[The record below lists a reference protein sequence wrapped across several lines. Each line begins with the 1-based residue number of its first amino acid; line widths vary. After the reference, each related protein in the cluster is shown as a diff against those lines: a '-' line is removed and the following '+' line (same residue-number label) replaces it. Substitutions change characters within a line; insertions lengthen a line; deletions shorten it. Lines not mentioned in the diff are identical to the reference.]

1 MLGSVLRSL
10 PRPSDP
16 RLLVGIET
24 GDDAGIFQLTPELAL
39 VQTVDFFTPIVDD
52 PYWFGRIAA
61 ANALSDVYAMGGTPL
76 TGMNIVCFPDKTLPL
91 SMLEE
96 ILRGGSDAA
105 LEAGVTLLGGHSVR
119 DAELKFGMSITGI
132 VHPAELVTN
141 AGARVGDVLVLT
153 KPLGTGVLST
163 ALKRGKL
170 PEGLL
175 EPLTRQMAALN
186 APALR
191 AMKRLRVRGATDITG
206 FGLAGHALG
215 MARASGVS
223 FEITAESLPLLSE
236 ARALAQAG
244 MVPGGG
250 KANREAYALRMSFAE
265 DVDEALRIL
274 ICDPQTSGG
283 MLMAVPQETAS
294 ALDTVLQ
301 EEGLEQSRVIGRVV
315 PPSAVELKV
324 S

>member
-1 MLGSVLRSL
+1 M
-10 PRPSDP
+10 
-16 RLLVGIET
+16 GIET
-24 GDDAGIFQLTPELAL
+24 SDDAGVFQLTPELAL

-91 SMLEE
+91 TVLQE

-119 DAELKFGMSITGI
+119 DAELKFGMSVTGI
-132 VHPAELVTN
+132 VHPAEMVTN
-141 AGARVGDVLVLT
+141 AGARVGDILVLT

-163 ALKRGKL
+163 ALKRGAL
-170 PEGLL
+170 PDGLL
-175 EPLTRQMAALN
+175 EPLTHQLAALN

-191 AMKRLRVRGATDITG
+191 VMKRLKVRGATDITG
-206 FGLAGHALG
+206 FGLAGHGLG

-223 FEITAESLPLLSE
+223 FEIQAEALPLLPE
-236 ARALAQAG
+236 ARALARAG

-250 KANREAYALRMSFAE
+250 KANREAYAARMRFAE
-265 DVDEALRIL
+265 EVDEALRIL
-274 ICDPQTSGG
+274 VCDPQTSGG
-283 MLMAVPQETAS
+283 MLMAIPQETAGDLDA
-294 ALDTVLQ
+294 ALQDA
-301 EEGLEQSRVIGRVV
+301 GLEQARVIGRVV
-315 PPSAVELKV
+315 AQGAVELSV
-324 S
+324 E

>member
-1 MLGSVLRSL
+1 M
-10 PRPSDP
+10 
-16 RLLVGIET
+16 GIET
-24 GDDAGIFQLTPELAL
+24 SDDAGVFQLTPELAL

-91 SMLEE
+91 TVLQE

-119 DAELKFGMSITGI
+119 DAELKFGMSVTGI
-132 VHPAELVTN
+132 VHPAEMVTN
-141 AGARVGDVLVLT
+141 AGARVGDILVLT

-163 ALKRGKL
+163 ALKRGAL
-170 PEGLL
+170 PDGLL
-175 EPLTRQMAALN
+175 EPLTHQMAALN

-191 AMKRLRVRGATDITG
+191 VMKRLKVRGATDITG
-206 FGLAGHALG
+206 FGLAGHGLG

-223 FEITAESLPLLSE
+223 FEIQAEALPLLPE
-236 ARALAQAG
+236 ARALARAG

-250 KANREAYALRMSFAE
+250 KANREAYAARMRFAE
-265 DVDEALRIL
+265 EVDEALRIL
-274 ICDPQTSGG
+274 VCDPQTSGG
-283 MLMAVPQETAS
+283 MLMAIPQETAGDLDA
-294 ALDTVLQ
+294 ALQDA
-301 EEGLEQSRVIGRVV
+301 GLEQARVIGRVV
-315 PPSAVELKV
+315 AQGAVELSV
-324 S
+324 E